1 MNSLKWAAA
10 LGAVAV
16 GVILYINKDDVIRYQ
31 KMRQM

>member
-1 MNSLKWAAA
+1 MKSVKWAAA

-16 GVILYINKDDVIRYQ
+16 GVILYLNRDDVARYQ